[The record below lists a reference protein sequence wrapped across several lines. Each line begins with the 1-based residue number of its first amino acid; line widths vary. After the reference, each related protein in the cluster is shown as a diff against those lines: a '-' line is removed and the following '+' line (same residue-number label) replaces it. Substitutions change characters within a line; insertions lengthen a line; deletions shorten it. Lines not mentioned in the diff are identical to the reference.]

1 MPGAGLNGT
10 GPRVP
15 KAPRRSRGRCAARGP
30 VPLASQLDSTDV
42 LAAPIYSEVMEA
54 TPNAAGSTKSVAP
67 DAGAKGADRSEW
79 PVWQG
84 RVGEREPPPS
94 VAHLTPSQRVD
105 LCWEVS
111 KQAWLLSGGELD
123 ESAFRRDVEVLT
135 RRAR

>member
-1 MPGAGLNGT
+1 MRPADPSRLPPN
-10 GPRVP
+10 PA
-15 KAPRRSRGRCAARGP
+15 APPP
-30 VPLASQLDSTDV
+30 VQLVSQLDSTDV
-42 LAAPIYSEVMEA
+42 LAAPIYSAVMEA

-94 VAHLTPSQRVD
+94 VAHLTPSERID

>member
-1 MPGAGLNGT
+1 MRPADPSRLRAN
-10 GPRVP
+10 PA
-15 KAPRRSRGRCAARGP
+15 APPP
-30 VPLASQLDSTDV
+30 VPLAFQLDSTDV
-42 LAAPIYSEVMEA
+42 LAAPIYSKVMEA

-67 DAGAKGADRSEW
+67 DAGATGADRSEW

-94 VAHLTPSQRVD
+94 VAHLTPSERID

>member
-1 MPGAGLNGT
+1 MRPADPSRLPTN
-10 GPRVP
+10 PA
-15 KAPRRSRGRCAARGP
+15 APPP
-30 VPLASQLDSTDV
+30 VPLAFQLDSTDV

-94 VAHLTPSQRVD
+94 VAHLTPSERID

-123 ESAFRRDVEVLT
+123 ESAFRRDVELLT

>member
-1 MPGAGLNGT
+1 MRPADPSRLRAN
-10 GPRVP
+10 PA
-15 KAPRRSRGRCAARGP
+15 APPP
-30 VPLASQLDSTDV
+30 VPRASQLDSTDV
-42 LAAPIYSEVMEA
+42 LAAPIYSAVMEA

-94 VAHLTPSQRVD
+94 VAHLTPSERID